1 MTERIED
8 QLKQMLVDHLILKMD
23 PVDIDENALLIDSY
37 GLDSVC
43 VLEIIVGI
51 EELFAIN
58 VSDEELD
65 LKNFE
70 SIAAIANYVRRH
82 LEKEGQAGGGTDAQP

>member
-1 MTERIED
+1 MADRMED
-8 QLKQMLVDHLILKMD
+8 QLKQMLVDHMLLKMD
-23 PVDIDENALLIDSY
+23 PAEIDEHASLIGVY

-51 EELFAIN
+51 EELFAVN
-58 VSDEELD
+58 VSDDELD

-70 SIAAIANYVRRH
+70 SVAAIADYVRRH
-82 LEKEGQAGGGTDAQP
+82 LERQRQEGGGTDAQP